1 METSRSLI
9 SNKLKQRLNW
19 RSVNNGFC

>member
-19 RSVNNGFC
+19 RSENNGFC